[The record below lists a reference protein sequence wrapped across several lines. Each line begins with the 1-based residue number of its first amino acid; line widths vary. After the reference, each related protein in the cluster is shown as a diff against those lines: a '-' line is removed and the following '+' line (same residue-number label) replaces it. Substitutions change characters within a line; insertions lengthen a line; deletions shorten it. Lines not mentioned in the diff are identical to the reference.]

1 MKLHFEPMLLRLG
14 LDLCVPIET
23 KAIAK
28 HAVHLI
34 GADSLL
40 VCLSPSIP
48 QTAVVFEVTPRT
60 VDNYLEQNAQ
70 ELARNGYE
78 VIKGNRLKAL
88 KLAIHGLD
96 VHETDFANI
105 NHGPRPGW
113 SCKLAVAEEGT
124 NASW

>member
-1 MKLHFEPMLLRLG
+1 MKLHFEPMLLKLG

-28 HAVHLI
+28 HAVHSI
-34 GADSLL
+34 GAGSLL

-48 QTAVVFEVTPRT
+48 QTAIVFEVTPCT
-60 VDNYLEQNAQ
+60 VDNYLEQNAR
-70 ELARNGYE
+70 ELAQNGYE

-96 VHETDFANI
+96 VHETDFGII
-105 NHGPRPGW
+105 NRGPGRRWPCFTY
-113 SCKLAVAEEGT
+113 S
-124 NASW
+124 